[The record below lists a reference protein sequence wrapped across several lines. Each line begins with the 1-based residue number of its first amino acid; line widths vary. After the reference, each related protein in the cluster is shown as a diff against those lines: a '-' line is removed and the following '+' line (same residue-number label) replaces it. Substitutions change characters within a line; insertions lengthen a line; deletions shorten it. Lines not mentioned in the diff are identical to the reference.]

1 MCVDGLCGVG
11 GGLGGEVVEVLMW
24 SRILF
29 WDSVL
34 VRSESVCCEFAG
46 WSVNRSMCR
55 VRGRM
60 GPPEK

>member
-1 MCVDGLCGVG
+1 MWVDGLSGVG

-29 WDSVL
+29 WDSVSI
-34 VRSESVCCEFAG
+34 RSESVCCEFAG
-46 WSVNRSMCR
+46 WSANTSMCR
-55 VRGRM
+55 VVWRM